1 VELAFEAPEKGF
13 GQDKFS
19 RGPLLLII
27 TVALKSFSNGI
38 EQSDHLNGSA
48 RRHQALQ
55 ALDDGQAALLDFLR
69 ARFEHEEREL
79 ETLLSLRGHRPGAKV
94 RKA

>member
-1 VELAFEAPEKGF
+1 
-13 GQDKFS
+13 
-19 RGPLLLII
+19 
-27 TVALKSFSNGI
+27 LKSFSNEI
-38 EQSDHLNGSA
+38 EQSDRFNGSA

-55 ALDDGQAALLDFLR
+55 ALDEFNAFHHRNRYQPPRVTALQDFLR

-79 ETLLSLRGHRPGAKV
+79 ETLQSLRGHRPGAKV